1 MEDPMRIMRVAC
13 VAEAAV
19 VLAVASARA
28 QLPWPGP
35 GTEQL
40 PPDPTVPYLPAV
52 APVICPAGEAACL
65 STLAE
70 KLRRRTKALGCD
82 HDAVFS
88 DTYLTITRAL
98 GDATGTPGFF
108 DRPDRVTHEAR
119 TYAQEYLDAYDRW
132 HAGDRSSV
140 SPAWRITF
148 RAARRQSVT

>member
-13 VAEAAV
+13 VAVAAV

-40 PPDPTVPYLPAV
+40 PPDPTVPNLPAV

-70 KLRRRTKALGCD
+70 KLRRRTRRSAATTTRCS
-82 HDAVFS
+82 AT
-88 DTYLTITRAL
+88 TYLTITRAL
-98 GDATGTPGFF
+98 GDATGTPG
-108 DRPDRVTHEAR
+108 
-119 TYAQEYLDAYDRW
+119 
-132 HAGDRSSV
+132 SSTV
-140 SPAWRITF
+140 PTG
-148 RAARRQSVT
+148 